1 MNIIVILAAGKGK
14 RFESSIP
21 KQFCRVHGRMI
32 IDYVIEAAEA
42 SRLADKILIT
52 VAHPAPNLRH
62 ELVTGGETRNQSL
75 KNSLDY
81 IHEYCPDCRRV
92 IICDAVRPMITGEL
106 LDEYFRLLDSHDAVV
121 TTREITDSLGCR
133 HAHAVDREDYYLM
146 QSPEAFRFDLLY
158 ANFKADCPL
167 SEAAH
172 QLPPNSDIFL
182 RGGFTANIKITHPE
196 DIPCFEAMLSRR
208 KVEELTLAPRL
219 TDYLRERFRRDTVS
233 DWLNELGAN
242 TRYLFRRWEI
252 LSWKVIHDTHFG
264 VVLSAESAR
273 YGDCVIKIVPP
284 FIQRFEQERDFYL
297 VADPVCTCTLL
308 DYDNAASALLLE
320 RCGKFRASTEELRD
334 FFLRSQGIE
343 TELETFNDYEAILRG
358 KLNEPSAYRTELIA
372 EHVRR
377 ANRLYRET
385 FSGEKLLIH
394 GDTHRFNLLRR
405 NNAIAAV
412 DPIGYY
418 APVEINATRF
428 IGTELVEHT
437 MSYDGL
443 RALFDGVFERRRLTR
458 ALYIDTVF
466 RMHNTL
472 TENTDHVLCDRWLE
486 ILDDLTRREGDLL

>member
-21 KQFCRVHGRMI
+21 KQFSRVNGRMI

-52 VAHPAPNLRH
+52 VRHPAPNLGH

-81 IHEYCPDCRRV
+81 IHEHYPDCDRV

-106 LDEYFRLLDSHDAVV
+106 LDEYFRLLDAHDAVV
-121 TTREITDSLGCR
+121 TMKEITDSLGSR
-133 HAHAVDREDYYLM
+133 LSHEVDREDYYLM

-158 ANFKADCPL
+158 ANFKADCRL

-172 QLPPNSDIFL
+172 QLPSDADIYL
-182 RGGFTANIKITHPE
+182 RGGFTSNIKITFPE
-196 DIPCFEAMLSRR
+196 DIPCFEAMLGRR
-208 KVEELTLAPRL
+208 EVHELTLAPL
-219 TDYLRERFRRDTVS
+219 LADYLRERFQQDTVS
-233 DWLNELGAN
+233 EWLNALGSN

-252 LSWKVIHDTHFG
+252 LDWKVIHDTHFG
-264 VVLSAESAR
+264 VVLSADSAR
-273 YGDCVIKIVPP
+273 YGGCVIKIVPP
-284 FIQRFEQERDFYL
+284 FIGRFEQERDYYL
-297 VADPVCTCTLL
+297 VADPVCTCALL

-320 RCGKFRASTEELRD
+320 RCEPFRASTEELRE

-343 TELETFNDYEAILRG
+343 TEIDTFKDYETILRG
-358 KLNEPSAYRTELIA
+358 KLDEPSDYRAELIA

-385 FSGEKLLIH
+385 FSGEKPLIH

-405 NNAIAAV
+405 DDGIAAV

-418 APVEINATRF
+418 APAEINATRF
-428 IGTELVEHT
+428 MGTELVERT
-437 MSYDGL
+437 TSYDEL
-443 RALFDGVFERRRLTR
+443 RALFDGIYEPLRLTR
-458 ALYIDTVF
+458 AFYIDTVF

-472 TENTDHVLCDRWLE
+472 TENTDHILCDRWLE
-486 ILDDLTRREGDLL
+486 ILDALMAREGDSL